1 MNLDYR
7 DLIRSGLGTKS
18 FIAPG
23 SIWFQP
29 KMMKID
35 NQFGRVMFVR
45 NYPNFLN
52 DRLIKSL
59 VDVGIE
65 LVINVLARP
74 YDVGESLK
82 KINNAEA
89 AIKMMVFHRNLL
101 LVGLLRNLLKKPK
114 FGSLKYR
121 IMTKKF
127 IQAFSQS
134 SLKRIAKKS

>member
-74 YDVGESLK
+74 
-82 KINNAEA
+82 
-89 AIKMMVFHRNLL
+89 
-101 LVGLLRNLLKKPK
+101 
-114 FGSLKYR
+114 
-121 IMTKKF
+121 
-127 IQAFSQS
+127 
-134 SLKRIAKKS
+134 

>member
-1 MNLDYR
+1 
-7 DLIRSGLGTKS
+7 
-18 FIAPG
+18 
-23 SIWFQP
+23 
-29 KMMKID
+29 
-35 NQFGRVMFVR
+35 MFVR

-89 AIKMMVFHRNLL
+89 AIKMDMV
-101 LVGLLRNLLKKPK
+101 
-114 FGSLKYR
+114 
-121 IMTKKF
+121 
-127 IQAFSQS
+127 
-134 SLKRIAKKS
+134 KKSKSRGS

>member
-1 MNLDYR
+1 M
-7 DLIRSGLGTKS
+7 
-18 FIAPG
+18 
-23 SIWFQP
+23 
-29 KMMKID
+29 
-35 NQFGRVMFVR
+35 
-45 NYPNFLN
+45 
-52 DRLIKSL
+52 L
-59 VDVGIE
+59 VLE

-89 AIKMMVFHRNLL
+89 AIKMDMSKVKKQGLVMVFHRNLP